1 MNEVQASS
9 SSVSSSKLA
18 DACVCP
24 CCADPST
31 PYHPLDFTDSGCH
44 YTTTHRSKDRGMK
57 TYSRHI
63 QPSWYKKFP
72 WISVC
77 SSSLKIYCTSCR
89 DAKFRGLLNFPKHYK
104 ATFVD
109 DGFSNLKK
117 ALERFREHERS
128 VMHSEAV
135 MKLASLNSATGGID
149 VRVNAQVE
157 HDQKQHQTMLIKL
170 LKTLK
175 YLTRQGLPLRG
186 HNEDSE
192 SFEGN
197 LYQLLLL

>member
-1 MNEVQASS
+1 
-9 SSVSSSKLA
+9 
-18 DACVCP
+18 
-24 CCADPST
+24 
-31 PYHPLDFTDSGCH
+31 
-44 YTTTHRSKDRGMK
+44 MK

-72 WISVC
+72 WINVC

-117 ALERFREHERS
+117 ALECFREHERS

-175 YLTRQGLPLRG
+175 YLIRQGLPLRG

-197 LYQLLLL
+197 LYQLLLLQAQDCPGMDVWLSLREYISPEIINELITIMGNSVLRKILECIRTSLWFSNLGR